1 MSTKFKIIKIG
12 TGARSELIKGANFLA
27 DAVGSTLGPF
37 GANFFLEKGNKIT
50 NDGATIAREIELKN
64 EIQHRGVVAL
74 REATL
79 RANDE
84 VGDGSTSTT
93 VLAQAILKEAV
104 RFLGDDE
111 KGIHGKK
118 TPIEVI
124 KQIEAERKEVTEKLI
139 AMSTQIETKE
149 QLIDSA
155 IVSVEDKELG
165 ALIGG
170 AQWEL
175 GKDGILIAEDTAE
188 RESSFE
194 KVKGLRIDNGF
205 GTSFMI
211 NNHEK
216 QTLEIEHSRVIMTNH
231 TLQDL
236 RPLKSIIDQLVKNG
250 VTVITIIARAFT
262 ETAIKVCSENINKG
276 GVMIYPLNAPYTDQA
291 EIMKDLAAVLGGT
304 FYHYED
310 RALEDMQLSDVGF
323 GEKIIAKRYEAIITG
338 KDDEKIKIRVDAR
351 LAELEAKLAGSVS
364 EFEKRG
370 LNGRI
375 AQLQSGFGIMKI
387 GANSDAERARIKDK
401 ADDAVNAVR
410 AAYQEGV
417 VSGAGLAFKEIS
429 EALPDTYILKRPL
442 LSIYQQIMARAPKDF
457 VVEDW
462 VKDPVKVLRIALEK
476 ACSVAGSFATAEG
489 ATATERDRPMY
500 VQNRPMDLPED
511 DE

>member
-1 MSTKFKIIKIG
+1 MSTKFKIMKIG
-12 TGARSELIKGANFLA
+12 TSARNELIKGANFLA
-27 DAVGSTLGPF
+27 DAVASTVGPF

-79 RANDE
+79 KANDE

-93 VLAQAILKEAV
+93 ILAQAILKEAV

-118 TPIEVI
+118 TPSEII
-124 KQIEAERKEVTEKLI
+124 RQIESERKEVTEKLI
-139 AMSTQIETKE
+139 AMSTPITTEA
-149 QLIDSA
+149 QLISSA
-155 IVSVEDKELG
+155 LVSVEDEELG
-165 ALIGG
+165 KLIGS

-175 GKDGILIAEDTAE
+175 GKNGILIAEDTAE
-188 RESSFE
+188 RTSSFE

-216 QTLEIEHSRVIMTNH
+216 QTLEIENCGVIMTNH
-231 TLQDL
+231 TLQNL
-236 RPLKSIIDQLVKNG
+236 LPVKKVIDQYIKGGINRIV
-250 VTVITIIARAFT
+250 IIARAFT
-262 ETAIKVCSENINKG
+262 EQAIKDCAENINRG
-276 GVMIYPLNAPYTDQA
+276 GVFIYPINAPYTDQV
-291 EIMKDLAAVLGGT
+291 EIMKDLASVLGGN
-304 FYHYED
+304 FFHYED
-310 RALEDMQLSDVGF
+310 RSLEDIQASDLGF
-323 GEKIIAKRYEAIITG
+323 AEKIIAKRYEAIITG
-338 KDDEKIKIRVDAR
+338 SDDEKSQAR
-351 LAELEAKLAGSVS
+351 IDNRIAELEAKYSGSVS

-370 LNGRI
+370 LGERI
-375 AQLQSGFGIMKI
+375 AQLKSGFGIVKI
-387 GANSDAERARIKDK
+387 GAQSDVERARIKDK

-417 VSGAGLAFKEIS
+417 VAGAGLAFKEIS
-429 EALPDTYILKRPL
+429 EGLPETYILKRPL
-442 LSIYQQIMARAPKDF
+442 LSIYQQIMVRAPKDF
-457 VVEDW
+457 VIEDW

-489 ATATERDRPMY
+489 ATATERDKPMY
-500 VQNRPMDLPED
+500 APNTTIEVS
-511 DE
+511 DEE